1 MNRKQSWHRNVLAV
15 TAAVFFSMS
24 LPAIAQQSAM
34 VMKLGTAT
42 INEIQHDWLKRFAAE
57 VEKNAGGRIKAEV
70 YPASQLGSIPRMIE
84 GTQFGSIQGWAG
96 PPQFLA
102 GIDSR
107 FEVLSA
113 PGMFKSIEHQFRVLQ
128 DPEFNSAF
136 MALGANKGLK
146 GIGLFTHGA
155 AGFAMRTKTVKL
167 ADLEGKKIRV
177 LASPM
182 ELEPL
187 KRLKGT
193 PVPMAFGEVLPALQ
207 QGTIDGALTAITA
220 VSAMRWYDA
229 AKFYLEASPS
239 YIAAVTMMSKGW
251 FDKLP
256 ADLQKVVVD
265 AGQKVSRDSLAVQIS
280 QIKEHRENWTK
291 NGGELA
297 QLSPAEQEALAK
309 SLASVGTEVTAKK
322 PEEKALFD
330 ILTKVAKRHE

>member
-1 MNRKQSWHRNVLAV
+1 MNRNQSWQHGAL
-15 TAAVFFSMS
+15 
-24 LPAIAQQSAM
+24 AIAATVLVSFSAAAQQTPM

-42 INEIQHDWLKRFAAE
+42 INEIQHDWLKRFGAE
-57 VEKNAGGRIKAEV
+57 VEKNAGGRIKAEI

-107 FEVLSA
+107 YEVLSA
-113 PGMFKSIEHQFRVLQ
+113 PGMFKNIEHQFKVLQ
-128 DPEFNSAF
+128 DPEFNNAF

-146 GIGLFTHGA
+146 GVGLFTHGA
-155 AGFAMRTKTVKL
+155 AGFAMRTRAVKL

-177 LASPM
+177 LASAM

-207 QGTIDGALTAITA
+207 QGTIDGALTALTA
-220 VSAMRWYDA
+220 ISAMRWYDA
-229 AKFYLEASPS
+229 AKYYLDASPS
-239 YIAAVTMMSKGW
+239 FIAATTMVSKGW

-256 ADLQKVVVD
+256 ADLQKVIVD
-265 AGQKVSRDSLAVQIS
+265 AGQKVSRDSLAIQIV
-280 QIKEHRENWTK
+280 QIKEHSENWTK
-291 NGGELA
+291 NGGEII
-297 QLSPAEQEALAK
+297 QLSPEEKATLTK

-322 PEEKALFD
+322 PEEKVLFD
-330 ILTKVAKRHE
+330 LLTKVAKRHE

>member
-1 MNRKQSWHRNVLAV
+1 MNKKHSWHRGLA
-15 TAAVFFSMS
+15 AAATIALTHLST
-24 LPAIAQQSAM
+24 PAIAQQTPM

-57 VEKNAGGRIKAEV
+57 VEKNAGGRIKAEI

-107 FEVLSA
+107 YEVLSA
-113 PGMFKSIEHQFRVLQ
+113 PGMFKNIEHQFKVLQ

-136 MALGANKGLK
+136 MALGGNKGLK
-146 GIGLFTHGA
+146 GIGLFTHGP
-155 AGFAMRTKTVKL
+155 AGFAMRTKAVKL

-207 QGTIDGALTAITA
+207 QGTIDGALTALTA
-220 VSAMRWYDA
+220 ISAMRWYDA
-229 AKFYLEASPS
+229 AKFYLDASPS
-239 YIAAVTMMSKGW
+239 FIAATTMVSKGW

-256 ADLQKVVVD
+256 ADLQKIIVD
-265 AGQKVSRDSLAVQIS
+265 AGQKVSRDSLAVQIG
-280 QIKEHRENWTK
+280 QIKDHTENWLK
-291 NGGELA
+291 NGGEII
-297 QLSPAEQEALAK
+297 QLSPDEKATLTR

-322 PEEKALFD
+322 PDEKALFD
-330 ILTKVAKRHE
+330 LLSKVAKRHE

>member
-1 MNRKQSWHRNVLAV
+1 MNRKQSWHRGILAV
-15 TAAVFFSMS
+15 ATIAFAHLSS
-24 LPAIAQQSAM
+24 PTLAQQTPM

-42 INEIQHDWLKRFAAE
+42 INEIQHDWLKRFGAE
-57 VEKNAGGRIKAEV
+57 VEKNAGGRIKAEI

-84 GTQFGSIQGWAG
+84 GTQFGSIQAWAG

-107 FEVLSA
+107 YEVLSA
-113 PGMFKSIEHQFRVLQ
+113 PGIFKNIEHQFKVLQ
-128 DPEFNSAF
+128 DPEFNAAF

-146 GIGLFTHGA
+146 GIGLYTHGS
-155 AGFAMRTKTVKL
+155 AGFAMRTKAVKL

-193 PVPMAFGEVLPALQ
+193 AVPMAFGEVLPALQ
-207 QGTIDGALTAITA
+207 QGTIDGALTALTA
-220 VSAMRWYDA
+220 ISAMRWYDA
-229 AKFYLEASPS
+229 AKYYLDASPS
-239 YIAAVTMMSKGW
+239 FIAATTMVSKGW

-256 ADLQKVVVD
+256 ADLQKVIVN
-265 AGQKVSRDSLAVQIS
+265 AGQKVSRDSLAVQIG
-280 QIKEHRENWTK
+280 QIKDHTENWLK
-291 NGGELA
+291 NGGEII
-297 QLSPAEQEALAK
+297 QLSPDEKATLTK

-322 PEEKALFD
+322 PEEKAFFD
-330 ILTKVAKRHE
+330 VLMKVTKRHE